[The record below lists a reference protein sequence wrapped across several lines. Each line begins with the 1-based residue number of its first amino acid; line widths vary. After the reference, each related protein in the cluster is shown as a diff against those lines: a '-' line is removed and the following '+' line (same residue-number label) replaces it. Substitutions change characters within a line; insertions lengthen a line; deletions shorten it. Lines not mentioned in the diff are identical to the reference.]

1 MASPNQ
7 RHITVHRDEKRLN
20 ELKSNGYKYSFSIHA
35 YDRAAMRELSGNGF
49 KLYTFLK
56 NNQDGYR
63 FYLNETAVFNA
74 TGLQKKAYLAAF
86 RELVEHRFLI
96 PQPNTKTGFDF
107 FLIGES
113 TTIVQTAAPDE
124 PEVNF

>member
-1 MASPNQ
+1 MPAPNQ
-7 RHITVHRDEKRLN
+7 RHITIHRNEKELN
-20 ELKSNGYKYSFSIHA
+20 ELRSSGYKYSFSIHA

-63 FYLNETAVFNA
+63 FFLNETAVYNA

-96 PQPNTKTGFDF
+96 PQPNSRTGFDF

-113 TTIVQTAAPDE
+113 TTISAAAPDE